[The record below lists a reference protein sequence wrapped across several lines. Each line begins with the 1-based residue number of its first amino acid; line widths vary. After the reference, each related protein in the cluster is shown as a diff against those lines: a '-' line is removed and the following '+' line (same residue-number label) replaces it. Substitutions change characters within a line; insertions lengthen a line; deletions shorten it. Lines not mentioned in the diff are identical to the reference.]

1 MAGYPREALL
11 IALIMSIIFSSLFL
25 GIVNYTYVYGS
36 LPDLSGGT
44 TPPGMLGIGISGAA
58 IPTTNSQ
65 DYTSPTGY
73 DLNITQSDIGLSIG
87 PKWTQGATG
96 YVCTEI
102 PFFPLYQ
109 PAFLY
114 MIDVVPNS
122 AGEYDVTYS
131 IDNIP
136 GEPFYMSIYSVG
148 QDNGLF
154 VNADADGFH
163 LQTLGVLGF
172 SNDVVT
178 MIQSPGA
185 DITVG
190 TSTYQT
196 KYNPSTQ
203 TVTII
208 KDSQDIGTFYNVPPV
223 GVGSDYPGIAYGGVA
238 TYSTGFTISQA
249 LGIFTTVAAKA
260 AASNLDFLSMLA
272 AILGFT
278 SSPLIPAWMFASIF
292 FPQLAGIL
300 YMSIELVRGT

>member
-11 IALIMSIIFSSLFL
+11 IALIMSITFSSLFL
-25 GIVNYTYVYGS
+25 GILNYTYVYGV

-44 TPPGMLGIGISGAA
+44 TPPGMLGVGVSGAA
-58 IPTTNSQ
+58 VPTTNIQ

-73 DLNITQSDIGLSIG
+73 DLNITQSDIGISLG
-87 PKWTQGATG
+87 TKWTQGATG
-96 YVCTEI
+96 YVCTDI
-102 PFFPLYQ
+102 PFYPPYQ

-114 MIDVVPNS
+114 MIDVVKNS

-131 IDNIP
+131 IDNVP
-136 GEPFYMSIYSVG
+136 EQPFYMSIYSVG

-154 VNADADGFH
+154 VKADSNGFH

-178 MIQSPGA
+178 MLQYPSA
-185 DITVG
+185 DITSG

-196 KYNPSTQ
+196 KYNPSAQ
-203 TVTII
+203 TVTVI
-208 KDSQDIGTFYNVPPV
+208 KDNQDVGTFYNVPPV

-238 TYSTGFTISQA
+238 TYSKGFTISEA
-249 LGIFTTVAAKA
+249 IGIFTTVAAKA
-260 AASNLDFLSMLA
+260 AASNLDFLAMLA

-278 SSPLIPAWMFASIF
+278 SAPLVPAWIFAAVF

-300 YMSIELVRGT
+300 YMSIQLIRGT